1 MTAEIIQPEKPR
13 KWYEI
18 WWDVWIHPGMAPF
31 KTLLTE
37 PGKNTTRGFIWIAVT
52 SLITALVSYLFSTL
66 VTQNWM
72 SDLFGTEIS
81 NNFGGY
87 ALYSICGIILSPLF
101 AIIGISISAAIYH
114 WIASFFHG
122 KGNWS
127 DMVYSLSAVAAPAAL
142 IGGIVGVFAML
153 FFKFPVLIFLPSLVA
168 FAFGIYTIILN
179 VNAIKVTEDIGTWEA
194 IASMF
199 IPVIIIVAIA
209 TCCTFAIL
217 IPVITTA
224 VRSQ

>member
-1 MTAEIIQPEKPR
+1 MTTEIIQPLKPR

-18 WWDVWIHPGMAPF
+18 WWDVWIHPGTAPF

-52 SLITALVSYLFSTL
+52 SLITGLISYLFSAL
-66 VTQNWM
+66 VSQNWM
-72 SDLFGTEIS
+72 SDIFGGAS
-81 NNFGGY
+81 NTNFGGF
-87 ALYSICGIILSPLF
+87 ALYSICGVILSPIF
-101 AIIGISISAAIYH
+101 AIIGIAITAAIYH

-122 KGNWS
+122 HGNWN
-127 DMVYSLSAVAAPAAL
+127 DMVYSLSAVSAPAAL
-142 IGGIVGVFAML
+142 IGGVVAVFAML

-179 VNAIKVTEDIGTWEA
+179 VNAIKATEDIGTWEA

-217 IPVITTA
+217 VPVITAA
-224 VRSQ
+224 VRGQ

>member
-1 MTAEIIQPEKPR
+1 MTTEIIQPEKPR

-31 KTLLTE
+31 KTLLSE
-37 PGKNTTRGFIWIAVT
+37 PGKNTTRAFIWIAVT
-52 SLITALVSYLFSTL
+52 SLITGLVSYLFSAL

-72 SDLFGTEIS
+72 ADI
-81 NNFGGY
+81 FGGELNNTFGGT
-87 ALYSICGIILSPLF
+87 ALYSICGIIISPIF
-101 AIIGISISAAIYH
+101 AIIGIIISAAIYH

-127 DMVYSLSAVAAPAAL
+127 DMVYSLSAVSAPATL
-142 IGGIVGVFAML
+142 VGGLVGIFAML

-168 FAFGIYTIILN
+168 FAFGVYTLILN

-194 IASMF
+194 IASLF
-199 IPVIIIVAIA
+199 IPVIIVVAIA
-209 TCCTFAIL
+209 TCCMFAIL
-217 IPVITTA
+217 VPLITTV
-224 VRSQ
+224 VRGQ